1 VLSLRSPR
9 RLFGRRR
16 LLVSRVRDQ
25 ANSSGRREGH
35 ERPGFVR
42 LEPAAL
48 DREFEARAVLGWA
61 AAVTEE
67 KRLVDF
73 LNVDAPLNRL
83 DRIGDFEDAARGLLW
98 IGKGAGGKCI
108 SSGAHSC
115 GRVAWSDSAP

>member
-1 VLSLRSPR
+1 
-9 RLFGRRR
+9 
-16 LLVSRVRDQ
+16 
-25 ANSSGRREGH
+25 
-35 ERPGFVR
+35 VR

-98 IGKGAGGKCI
+98 IGRGGGKCI